1 MKNEQREIL
10 GIPIMITGICET
22 LAEAIAAAGSE
33 QAVLNDYN
41 ANVLAH
47 SHYTEVRKVICAKLA
62 EVTGIKRLT
71 KKHGEGENAKEV
83 FDETEAAYV
92 DRVREELGDEMFNE
106 QIAAV
111 QSAVAALPVD
121 YKPGTRGS
129 GGATAKPAKKWID
142 QVDALKKAGRYDE
155 FLAKY
160 ELVKE
165 GMSEDDVVIAAANKV
180 KEIVTEREKAAKQAA
195 LAAL

>member
-10 GIPIMITGICET
+10 GIPVMITGICET

-71 KKHGEGENAKEV
+71 KKHGEDFFRHAVLIAEKI
-83 FDETEAAYV
+83 DTT
-92 DRVREELGDEMFNE
+92 VRGQLH
-106 QIAAV
+106 
-111 QSAVAALPVD
+111 ALTGKH
-121 YKPGTRGS
+121 Y
-129 GGATAKPAKKWID
+129 W
-142 QVDALKKAGRYDE
+142 
-155 FLAKY
+155 
-160 ELVKE
+160 
-165 GMSEDDVVIAAANKV
+165 
-180 KEIVTEREKAAKQAA
+180 
-195 LAAL
+195 